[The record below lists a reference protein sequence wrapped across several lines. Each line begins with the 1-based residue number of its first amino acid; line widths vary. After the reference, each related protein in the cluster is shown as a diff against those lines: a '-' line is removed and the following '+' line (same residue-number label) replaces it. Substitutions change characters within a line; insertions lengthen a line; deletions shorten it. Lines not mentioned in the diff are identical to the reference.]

1 VEWFV
6 YEEPLK
12 IGAWD
17 MAMFKAAVSS
27 YTNTILETPGG
38 ITDLN
43 SNRFLFALTHLLH
56 SLTHCRPIQPL
67 NDRTLYYSCG
77 VKEEEV
83 ETQNDQ
89 NVIIATKVAI
99 AAIVVG
105 CLGCAIA
112 MIAFGFSSAR
122 MFAKEIVDRKG
133 SVNA

>member
-1 VEWFV
+1 
-6 YEEPLK
+6 
-12 IGAWD
+12 
-17 MAMFKAAVSS
+17 
-27 YTNTILETPGG
+27 
-38 ITDLN
+38 
-43 SNRFLFALTHLLH
+43 
-56 SLTHCRPIQPL
+56 L

-83 ETQNDQ
+83 KTQNAAGDDQ